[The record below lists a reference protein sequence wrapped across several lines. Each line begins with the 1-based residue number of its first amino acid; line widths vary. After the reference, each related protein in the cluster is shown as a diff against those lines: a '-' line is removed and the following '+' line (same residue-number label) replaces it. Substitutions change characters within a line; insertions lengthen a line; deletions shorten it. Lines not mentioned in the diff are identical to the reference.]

1 VFLLVASSTFAAS
14 APTWGTDGHQITGSV
29 AQSLLTSATQSR
41 VSSIL
46 AGQTLSQVSTWAD
59 SVKSS
64 PAYLWSAV
72 LHYIDTPDWACNYQY
87 SRDCPSAQCVSGA
100 LKNYTKRLVDS
111 SLPATQI
118 NEALKF
124 VTHFAGDIHQ
134 PLHVGFTSDA
144 GGNGITGTFEGAK
157 DNLHYIWDTPLVR
170 LRIKDF
176 SGVQSK
182 YVSYLLQQIQGIVPA
197 FFLGTHSC
205 SLALLYDW
213 CRLVCLPLRVLS
225 TGPWAANATQWAKC
239 STGGAVCPDDWASES
254 IVLACTH
261 SYVDENG
268 DKIKNGF
275 NLGDPYYQFNKD
287 VIDEQLAKAGV
298 RLASM
303 LNSLLGQ
310 SSRARARAALV
321 QHHRQLMQRGEQ
333 SQRYFK
339 EYLSQLDDALPQN

>member
-1 VFLLVASSTFAAS
+1 MSGLLSLFLLVASSAFAAS
-14 APTWGTDGHQITGSV
+14 APTWGTDGHQVTGSV

-182 YVSYLLQQIQGIVPA
+182 YVSYLLQQIQG
-197 FFLGTHSC
+197 
-205 SLALLYDW
+205 
-213 CRLVCLPLRVLS
+213 
-225 TGPWAANATQWAKC
+225 PWAANATQWAKC
-239 STGGAVCPDDWASES
+239 STGGAVCPDDWASET

-261 SYVDENG
+261 AYVDENG

-275 NLGDPYYQFNKD
+275 NLGDAYYQLNKD
-287 VIDEQLAKAGV
+287 VIDEQLAKGGV

-310 SSRARARAALV
+310 SLHARARAALI
-321 QHHRQLMQRGEQ
+321 QHHQQLMQRGEQ
-333 SQRYFK
+333 SQQYFN
-339 EYLSQLDDALPQN
+339 EYLSRLDDALPQN